1 MELSIIKVSDVKL
14 VVKYSLKWSLKLYS
28 NVLKDCP
35 PLLHYYYMFF
45 AGKYKYI
52 KKWSC
57 RGQER
62 GFFHS
67 QYSNRTNYGGKKWGK
82 HYGIKVGNSG
92 EGIVC
97 CLTRD

>member
-1 MELSIIKVSDVKL
+1 
-14 VVKYSLKWSLKLYS
+14 
-28 NVLKDCP
+28 
-35 PLLHYYYMFF
+35 MFF
-45 AGKYKYI
+45 AGKLKYL

-67 QYSNRTNYGGKKWGK
+67 YDSNRTNCGGKKWGK
-82 HYGIKVGNSG
+82 PYGEKVVKGG
-92 EGIVC
+92 EGIVL

>member
-1 MELSIIKVSDVKL
+1 MSIIKGSNVRRVPKG
-14 VVKYSLKWSLKLYS
+14 SLKLSTIYYS

-35 PLLHYYYMFF
+35 RLMFFNYTFF
-45 AGKYKYI
+45 AGKHYYQ

-67 QYSNRTNYGGKKWGK
+67 QYSNRTIIGGRKWGK
-82 HYGIKVGNSG
+82 HYGEKVVKGG
-92 EGIVC
+92 EGIVWFAKP
-97 CLTRD
+97 D

>member
-1 MELSIIKVSDVKL
+1 MSIIKGSNVRRVPKG
-14 VVKYSLKWSLKLYS
+14 SLKLSTIYYS

-35 PLLHYYYMFF
+35 RLMFFNYTFF
-45 AGKYKYI
+45 AGKHYYQ

-62 GFFHS
+62 GFFDAGH
-67 QYSNRTNYGGKKWGK
+67 SNRTNIGGKKWGK
-82 HYGIKVGNSG
+82 HYGEKVGKGG
-92 EGIVC
+92 EGIVS

>member
-1 MELSIIKVSDVKL
+1 LVPKGSLKLSII
-14 VVKYSLKWSLKLYS
+14 YYS

-35 PLLHYYYMFF
+35 RQLFFNTTFF
-45 AGKYKYI
+45 AGKLKYS

-67 QYSNRTNYGGKKWGK
+67 QYSVRTNYGGRKWVE
-82 HYGIKVGNSG
+82 HYGEKVGKGG
-92 EGIVC
+92 EGIVW
-97 CLTRD
+97 